1 MVDDTM
7 IARINALAKKAK
19 TAQGL
24 TQAEER
30 EREALRRAYLSAIR
44 ENLTAQLDRVYF
56 VDDSGQKQKLK
67 KRRDNDGQK

>member
-1 MVDDTM
+1 M

-24 TQAEER
+24 TQAEKR

-44 ENLTAQLDRVYF
+44 ENLTGQLDRVYF
-56 VDDSGQKQKLK
+56 VDDSGEKHKLK
-67 KRRDNDGQK
+67 KRRDNDERK